1 MNSRVESVALCTT
14 CFVLTATL
22 GVACAK
28 TPEPPPPLPHPE
40 PPQVEVVDLAEGLPA
55 LTPQQPLPPRLRW
68 VPSAPGEGSVVMLT
82 LEPEPLGLPVF
93 EARALAGERVIQ
105 LAPLRGGGYLGLLA
119 APRSTEEVPVTVTV
133 TLIDGT
139 RLSQRLS
146 LRIAARDFASTRLR
160 VAGRYTAPDEAIL
173 RRVRIERE
181 WVRKALR
188 TRTEVPL
195 WRGNFIRP
203 LEGLV
208 TSPYGQRRMFNN
220 EVRSQHTG
228 LDIDGDTGDPVMAAN
243 SGRVIL
249 SRDLFY
255 SGQAVYV
262 DHGLGFI
269 TGYFHLSKREVS
281 EGQWVEKGDVVGLV
295 GATGRVTGSHLH
307 WSVWVQGISLD
318 PVSLLEPGL
327 LAASDRL
334 FAPPDGSVPRM

>member
-1 MNSRVESVALCTT
+1 
-14 CFVLTATL
+14 
-22 GVACAK
+22 
-28 TPEPPPPLPHPE
+28 
-40 PPQVEVVDLAEGLPA
+40 
-55 LTPQQPLPPRLRW
+55 
-68 VPSAPGEGSVVMLT
+68 MLT